1 MSSSPLQI
9 EAKKVAAL
17 YARWLRLPEDALF
30 HGGRG
35 PVMKMYEALK
45 SAKGKD
51 DIKSILDLSKYEM
64 EKQTFSDLTRL
75 VNEILNR
82 IQNMNDSDAVAFTLE
97 VFRYFQIALATKIE
111 DVKKGYWA

>member
-1 MSSSPLQI
+1 MSSPMQI

-45 SAKGKD
+45 NAKNKE
-51 DIKSILDLSKYEM
+51 DIKAILDLSKYEM
-64 EKQTFSDLTRL
+64 ERQTYNDLTRL
-75 VNEILNR
+75 VNEIFNR
-82 IQNMNDSDAVAFTLE
+82 IQNMSDQDAVTFTLE

-111 DVKKGYWA
+111 DVRKGYWA